1 MENISISPEMMDHIL
16 KLSVEFALAIWMFV
30 KSTDYFKNIKSE
42 RIMRVFEILEGA
54 VEDVYWSYVR
64 DIKIKS
70 ADGKL
75 TSAEIETAKNR
86 AFDQAQEIAASEKMD
101 IIKLLGKEI
110 IFSKIAG
117 IVGNKK
123 RKNGSGTSIAR
134 GIIRNG

>member
-1 MENISISPEMMDHIL
+1 MESISISPEMMDHIL

-42 RIMRVFEILEGA
+42 RIQRVLEILEGA

-86 AFDQAQEIAASEKMD
+86 AFDQAQEIAAGEKMD
-101 IIKLLGKEI
+101 IIKLIGKEI

-134 GIIRNG
+134 GIIRNE